1 MRKLLIVILIL
12 SIILNIFLFIRRP
25 SDEMVFNSVIINC
38 ERDIHRRGKV
48 TCNGLTNENE
58 EFKFSFTL
66 PYPFYNP
73 PYSYSPNKD
82 I

>member
-25 SDEMVFNSVIINC
+25 ADEMVFNSIIINC
-38 ERDIHRRGKV
+38 ERDKYRRGKI
-48 TCNGLTNENE
+48 TCNGLTKENE

-66 PYPFYNP
+66 PYPFYSP
-73 PYSYSPNKD
+73 SYSYGPNRD
-82 I
+82 V